1 MRTNRRA
8 GPDLP
13 RPTTHSRGNL
23 KVVPEKHDPEPKQK
37 TRPKKGKPI
46 EIPVPTRKEVG
57 DLMRKVAGKP
67 PSASRP
73 KQK

>member
-1 MRTNRRA
+1 M
-8 GPDLP
+8 PP
-13 RPTTHSRGNL
+13 RDS
-23 KVVPEKHDPEPKQK
+23 EPKQK

-46 EIPVPTRKEVG
+46 EIPIPTRKEVS

-73 KQK
+73 DEK

>member
-1 MRTNRRA
+1 MVRDMA
-8 GPDLP
+8 AEK
-13 RPTTHSRGNL
+13 RPT
-23 KVVPEKHDPEPKQK
+23 QK

-46 EIPVPTRKEVG
+46 DIPIPTRKEVS

-73 KQK
+73 EQK